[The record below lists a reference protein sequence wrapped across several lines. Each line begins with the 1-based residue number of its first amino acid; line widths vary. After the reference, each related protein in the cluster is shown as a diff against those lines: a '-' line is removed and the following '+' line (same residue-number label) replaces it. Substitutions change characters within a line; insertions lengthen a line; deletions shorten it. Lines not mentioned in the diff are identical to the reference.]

1 MNWRERIE
9 SDPKS
14 MHGKPHVR
22 GTDVPVSTVLD
33 DLVVCKDFQEVVACH
48 PVLSEEDVRACIA
61 WAAECSHKAEAT
73 SSSEPDVARPE
84 APAAS
89 ATEPGPPKDFKAY
102 LLSMPD
108 VGDDSIFERPLEYG
122 REVDL
127 CDT

>member
-73 SSSEPDVARPE
+73 SSPEPDVARSEPGAE
-84 APAAS
+84 GAS
-89 ATEPGPPKDFKAY
+89 ASREPMLY
-102 LLSMPD
+102 
-108 VGDDSIFERPLEYG
+108 
-122 REVDL
+122 DL
-127 CDT
+127 